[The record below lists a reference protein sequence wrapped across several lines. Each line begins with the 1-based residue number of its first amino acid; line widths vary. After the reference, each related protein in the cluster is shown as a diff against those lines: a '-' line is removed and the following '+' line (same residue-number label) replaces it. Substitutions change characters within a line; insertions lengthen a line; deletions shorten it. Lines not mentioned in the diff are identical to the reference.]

1 MLEKRKVFAA
11 LQQIES
17 IAGEGNPVAVCIVNE
32 NGNVL
37 GYMQMDNMG
46 SRSFSM
52 AFAKAYT
59 AAKMGQTTAKFHER
73 LIKEQLTLADFGDPS
88 FTSIQGGVPVKQEN
102 TLLGAV
108 AVAGRKPEEDEK
120 LAMVFAKILLSA

>member
-52 AFAKAYT
+52 AFAKVYT
-59 AAKMGQTTAKFHER
+59 AAKM
-73 LIKEQLTLADFGDPS
+73 TLADFGDPS